1 MVITRGIANQISQVA
16 CILLYLIS
24 IFNTS
29 VIRNGD
35 YSLTFQ
41 SSYYK
46 CYPLLMLLLLLLST
60 HSSFGMHTGLLISRV
75 GFRILSSMS
84 QNLRT
89 LNRSKSNPPTSVP
102 FLVFIGFYVDIFQCN
117 NFQKHNNFVIS
128 VNFKI
133 KFNLKS

>member
-1 MVITRGIANQISQVA
+1 MTRRKLVQFQIFRVELFKIYLVITRGIANQISQVA

-24 IFNTS
+24 IFYTS

-46 CYPLLMLLLLLLST
+46 CYPILMLVLLLLST

-75 GFRILSSMS
+75 GFRMLSSMS
-84 QNLRT
+84 QNLST
-89 LNRSKSNPPTSVP
+89 LNRSKSNPLRPILS
-102 FLVFIGFYVDIFQCN
+102 LYWILCGY
-117 NFQKHNNFVIS
+117 IS
-128 VNFKI
+128 MQ
-133 KFNLKS
+133 